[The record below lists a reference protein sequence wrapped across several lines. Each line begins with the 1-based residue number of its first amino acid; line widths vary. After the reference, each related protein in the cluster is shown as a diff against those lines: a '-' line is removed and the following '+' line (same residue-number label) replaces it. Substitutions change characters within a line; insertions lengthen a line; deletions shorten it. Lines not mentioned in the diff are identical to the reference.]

1 MKTKFTKGNWKADLR
16 GGCCAVY
23 PENLSN
29 ETNGCHSYDK
39 RNIFYSDKDAKYND
53 EKGCWYMSEEAQA
66 NAVLISAAPD
76 MLTALNDLL
85 VYCRSNSTS
94 QLEPLIRNAE
104 NAIQKATT
112 FSF

>member
-53 EKGCWYMSEEAQA
+53 EKGCWDMSEEAQA

-76 MLTALNDLL
+76 MYFALENLLSELEDCSFPSSLNFYIHNAKVALN
-85 VYCRSNSTS
+85 
-94 QLEPLIRNAE
+94 
-104 NAIQKATT
+104 KAVGL
-112 FSF
+112 